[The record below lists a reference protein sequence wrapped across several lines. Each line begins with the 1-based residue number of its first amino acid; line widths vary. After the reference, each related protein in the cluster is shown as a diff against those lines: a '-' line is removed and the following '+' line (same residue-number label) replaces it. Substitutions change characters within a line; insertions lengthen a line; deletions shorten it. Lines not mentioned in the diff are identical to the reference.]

1 MTVPT
6 TPPAPRTRFS
16 LRIRVQIGLILVVSL
31 ATLLCTWQ
39 FSQAGGS
46 YQDAVREDVK
56 RQAAVQEDVRH
67 LYADEAPPAFL
78 VAAEEARARALA
90 ALGRDNRL
98 AAAEHELASRTA
110 FSLRQA
116 APPGLLVGNDTYLT
130 PDLGYDVPR
139 RLADAQQ
146 RSAGLYALRPDATLR
161 EGDRWASWSLV
172 SAGIAGAAVIAAA
185 VAAGVLRPLAWRRPV
200 PPGVRV
206 LREPEIIPQ
215 PATAPRD
222 DRRSVWFHLVVFC
235 LLFFLPLGQ
244 LAAAGAEQRA
254 QAQAARRAVQL
265 GTAIAASGERSAFLT
280 RSVQAAQVADIRA
293 AVRTTLALETQQARD
308 TRPELEVARAETA
321 VAAQLRRVAEY
332 MGRAPVSSDGV
343 DPATVTALSAEPEQW
358 PAMTAEQNHQVTL
371 GERAGNRGLLLAAA
385 TAIGVVAEYL
395 MAAAIA
401 SRRRRWLRW
410 PAAAAALSIALTVVA
425 FA

>member
-1 MTVPT
+1 MT
-6 TPPAPRTRFS
+6 TPTPPTPRTRFS
-16 LRIRVQIGLILVVSL
+16 VRIRVQIGLILVVSL
-31 ATLLCTWQ
+31 ATLVCTWQ
-39 FSQAGGS
+39 FSQAGGA

-78 VAAEEARARALA
+78 VAAEEVRAEALS
-90 ALGRDNRL
+90 ALGKDNRV
-98 AAAEHELASRTA
+98 AVSEHALASRTA

-116 APPGLLVGNDTYLT
+116 APPELLVGNDTYLT
-130 PDLGYDVPR
+130 RNLGYDVPR
-139 RLADAQQ
+139 RLADVQEH
-146 RSAGLYALRPDATLR
+146 SPEMYALNPDATLR
-161 EGDRWASWSLV
+161 EGDRWASWGLV

-185 VAAGVLRPLAWRRPV
+185 VAAGVLRPPAWRRPA

-215 PATAPRD
+215 PATAPPD
-222 DRRSVWFHLVVFC
+222 DRRTVWCHLVVFC

-244 LAAAGAEQRA
+244 LAAAGGEQRA

-265 GTAIAASGERSAFLT
+265 TTDIAAGGERSAFLT
-280 RSVQAAQVADIRA
+280 RSVQAAHVADIRA

-308 TRPELEVARAETA
+308 TRPELEVAGAETA
-321 VAAQLRRVAEY
+321 VAAQLRRMAEY
-332 MGRAPVSSDGV
+332 MGRAPVRADGV

-358 PAMTAEQNHQVTL
+358 PALTAEQNRQVTL
-371 GERAGNRGLLLAAA
+371 GEQAGNRALLLAAA
-385 TAIGVVAEYL
+385 TAIGIVAEYL

-401 SRRRRWLRW
+401 ARRRRWLRW
-410 PAAAAALSIALTVVA
+410 PAAAAVLSVALAAVA
-425 FA
+425 FV